1 MVEFDQ
7 EDAFMK
13 TDETKPGVASAA
25 CEGDSQNRREFF
37 NGLGKWSMV
46 VVAAVAGLGRAGETH
61 AKKPQPHHVHQE
73 STSWGDNPHTKYP
86 KYAKITKEPPS
97 RVQPGGGKSSVPPP
111 AKMYE

>member
-61 AKKPQPHHVHQE
+61 AKKPYHKHQE
-73 STSWGDNPHTKYP
+73 AISWGNIPHTKYP
-86 KYAKITKEPPS
+86 KYSRDSGGPS
-97 RVQPGGGKSSVPPP
+97 RVQPGGGKPSVPPP
-111 AKMYE
+111 VKMYE